1 MAFIITFAEN
11 HAYLILLALTLLC
24 VATYL
29 ITSLIASEI
38 FRSKKGETK
47 PPLVPY
53 WGPILGHA
61 LSFFWHTGVVADLT
75 K

>member
-1 MAFIITFAEN
+1 MASIITFAEN
-11 HAYLILLALTLLC
+11 HAYLIPLVLTLPC
-24 VATYL
+24 VVTYF
-29 ITSLIASEI
+29 ITSLIASEV

-53 WGPILGHA
+53 WTPILGHA
-61 LSFFWHTGVVADLT
+61 LPFFWHTGVVADLT